1 MRSAQSRSPG
11 RQADIGKMACA
22 LASRRRERGSF
33 AMMTVIFMT
42 AAIAILG
49 MIDIGNVFFQ
59 RRDMQRI
66 ADMSAMAGV
75 QRVDNTCSMSPGVAK
90 LSATTNGLNVGNGD
104 TITVSC
110 GRWDPTFYAGPSYY
124 SASANP
130 GTSGDANARQWN
142 AVQVKVTRSVPYF
155 FLGPSRNVQ
164 ASSTAR
170 ATAIDVFSVGATLAQ
185 LGGTSCSGTP
195 ASSSANPGLVNGLL
209 SGLLGSASGLNL
221 SLVSY
226 QALACTN
233 VKLADLAAAAGVGT
247 ISQLLALKL
256 SLSQFLSLVAN
267 AAQQTSVAN
276 ANLQASI
283 GALQAL
289 VKANVNG
296 GNVNLGGANG
306 LLNVA
311 LADTQSAA
319 SATVNLLDLIMVGA
333 EVANSNNAVAVN
345 VPSVN
350 LGGLTGTQLQVQII
364 SPPSIGIGEG
374 GINPATGAWRT
385 TASTAAVGLYLVV
398 DLGTKQLP
406 VLGPLLQVIGVTLDV
421 NLPIYVQVGTGTA
434 VLNSTQCGPTLATS
448 SATITATPGVANVC
462 IGTPPLNAKGLISLS
477 STYSCKSPATLIDAN
492 VSLLNLIGLAHVT
505 ATISNVSVPVQG
517 AAQTHVFSGQ
527 TGTDADYWTSNTN
540 ALGSALAN
548 ALVQLSNAQ
557 ISANVT
563 LVGLQ
568 LGVASGFVSQL
579 LSLVTSLLGPILQS
593 LDAIIVPLLNLLGV
607 QVGAATVHHMSLTCG
622 VSQTVY

>member
-1 MRSAQSRSPG
+1 MRSAQPRRPG
-11 RQADIGKMACA
+11 RQADIGTKPGV
-22 LASRRRERGSF
+22 LAGRRRERGSF

-49 MIDIGNVFFQ
+49 MIDVGNVFFQ

-66 ADMSAMAGV
+66 ADMAAMAGV
-75 QRVDNTCSMSPGVAK
+75 QRVDNTCSMSPGAAT
-90 LSATTNGLNVGNGD
+90 LSATTNGLNAGNGD
-104 TITVSC
+104 TITINC
-110 GRWDPTFYAGPSYY
+110 GRWDPTYYPGPSYY
-124 SASANP
+124 SAGASA
-130 GTSGDANARQWN
+130 GASGDVNARQWN
-142 AVQVKVTRSVPYF
+142 AVQVKVTRTVPYF
-155 FLGPSRNVQ
+155 FLGPSRTVQ

-195 ASSSANPGLVNGLL
+195 ASSTANPGLVNGLL

-233 VKLADLAAAAGVGT
+233 VRLADLATAAGVGT

-276 ANLQASI
+276 ANLQASL

-319 SATVNLLDLIMVGA
+319 TATVNLLDLIMVGA

-350 LGGLTGTQLQVQII
+350 LSGLTGTQLQVQII
-364 SPPSIGIGEG
+364 SPPTIGIGEG
-374 GINPATGAWRT
+374 GINPATGTWRT

-398 DLGTKQLP
+398 DLGTDSKLGQILQL
-406 VLGPLLQVIGVTLDV
+406 VGVNFHV
-421 NLPIYVQVGTGTA
+421 SLPIYVQVGTGTA
-434 VLNSTQCGPTLATS
+434 VLNSTQCGSTLATS
-448 SATITATPGVANVC
+448 TATITATPGVANLC
-462 IGTPPLNAKGLISLS
+462 IGTPPLNANGMISLS
-477 STYSCKSPATLIDAN
+477 STYSCKSPATIIDAN
-492 VSLLNLIGLAHVT
+492 VSLLNLIGLAHLT
-505 ATISNVSVPVQG
+505 ASISNVSVQVQG
-517 AAQTHVFSGQ
+517 APQTHVFSGQ
-527 TGTDADYWTSNTN
+527 TGTDADYWTSNSN

-548 ALVQLSNAQ
+548 ALVQLSGAK
-557 ISANVT
+557 ISAN
-563 LVGLQ
+563 LSL
-568 LGVASGFVSQL
+568 LGIPLGIASGFVSEL
-579 LSLVTSLLGPILQS
+579 LSFVTSLLGPILQS